1 MSHNWTRGELKRR
14 AKECLK
20 IYYWP
25 AFFVSLITFFINGS
39 LGEAGGGRAA
49 SPGGNSVDF
58 PAELTNS
65 EVIGFL
71 LLFFSILGIALLIS
85 LIVEIFLG
93 NVISVGSCRF
103 FMESR
108 INRRSAG
115 MGRIF
120 WGFSCGHYFN
130 IVKVMFIMTIKILLW
145 SLLFVIPGIIK
156 SYEYQMVPYILSE
169 NPGMS
174 SREVFASSRNMMYG
188 NKWAAFVLDLSFL
201 GWILLAGAAV
211 TFLKSLTI
219 LNFLSFG
226 MLSLLP
232 MCFVTPYI
240 SATKA
245 ELYGYLRNI

>member
-1 MSHNWTRGELKRR
+1 MNHNWTRADLKRR

-25 AFFVSLITFFINGS
+25 AFFVSLISFLINGS
-39 LGEAGGGRAA
+39 MGEAGGSRAT
-49 SPGGNSVDF
+49 SSGGNNGDF
-58 PAELTNS
+58 TAGLTNP
-65 EVIGFL
+65 ELMGFL
-71 LLFFSILGIALLIS
+71 LVFFSILGIVLLIS

-115 MGRIF
+115 VGRIF

-130 IVKVMFIMTIKILLW
+130 IVKVMFLVSIKVLLW

-169 NPGMS
+169 NPGMP
-174 SREVFASSRNMMYG
+174 SREAFARSRDMMYG
-188 NKWAAFVLDLSFL
+188 NKWAVFVLDLSFL
-201 GWILLAGAAV
+201 GCILLAGAAAM
-211 TFLKSLTI
+211 LLESLTI
-219 LNFLSFG
+219 LNFISFG
-226 MLSLLP
+226 MVSLLP
-232 MCFVTPYI
+232 VCFVMPYL
-240 SATKA
+240 SATRA

>member
-1 MSHNWTRGELKRR
+1 MNHNWTRADLKRR

-25 AFFVSLITFFINGS
+25 AFFVSLISFLINGS
-39 LGEAGGGRAA
+39 MGEAGGNRAV
-49 SPGGNSVDF
+49 SSGGNNGDF
-58 PAELTNS
+58 TAELTNP
-65 EVIGFL
+65 ELMGFL
-71 LLFFSILGIALLIS
+71 LVFFSILGIAILIS

-115 MGRIF
+115 VGRIF

-130 IVKVMFIMTIKILLW
+130 IVKVMFLVSVKVLLW

-169 NPGMS
+169 NPGMPGREAF
-174 SREVFASSRNMMYG
+174 SRSRDMMYG
-188 NKWAAFVLDLSFL
+188 NKWAVFILDLSFL
-201 GWILLAGAAV
+201 GWILLAGAAAM
-211 TFLKSLTI
+211 LLESMTI
-219 LNFLSFG
+219 LNFISFG
-226 MLSLLP
+226 MVSLLP
-232 MCFVTPYI
+232 VCFIMPYI
-240 SATKA
+240 SATRA

>member
-1 MSHNWTRGELKRR
+1 MNHNWTRADLKRR

-25 AFFVSLITFFINGS
+25 AFFVSLISFLINGS
-39 LGEAGGGRAA
+39 MGEAGGSRAT
-49 SPGGNSVDF
+49 SSGGSNGDF
-58 PAELTNS
+58 TAGLTNP
-65 EVIGFL
+65 ELMGFL
-71 LLFFSILGIALLIS
+71 LVFFSILGIVLLIS

-115 MGRIF
+115 VGRIF

-130 IVKVMFIMTIKILLW
+130 IVKVMFLVSIKVLLW

-169 NPGMS
+169 NPGMP
-174 SREVFASSRNMMYG
+174 SREAFARSRDMMYG
-188 NKWAAFVLDLSFL
+188 NKWAVFVLDLSFL
-201 GWILLAGAAV
+201 GWILLAGAAAM
-211 TFLKSLTI
+211 LLESLTI
-219 LNFLSFG
+219 LNFISFG
-226 MLSLLP
+226 MVSLLP
-232 MCFVTPYI
+232 VCFVMPYL
-240 SATKA
+240 SATRA